1 MVKVYC
7 PDLSRKMSPGK
18 LLPLTL
24 QFSSAMAVLLRILPS
39 APSSVTWS
47 LVLVILSQIGAW
59 IVPCMNGQLA
69 VKHAAR
75 G

>member
-18 LLPLTL
+18 LLPSTL
-24 QFSSAMAVLLRILPS
+24 QFNSAMAVLLILPS
-39 APSSVTWS
+39 VPSSVTWS
-47 LVLVILSQIGAW
+47 LVLVILSQTGAW

-69 VKHAAR
+69 VKHTAR